1 VRGALQ
7 VGETRPAGGANN
19 LLCSGYRTAQTYEKF
34 LRYLT
39 GCPPRCGVYSTLS
52 ASQSDSRFTICQ
64 KKTHSGLLGGTARQ
78 RTTSASPSLLG
89 AATSAS
95 VVTACVLR
103 DSDAPAAAQ
112 VCRLRA
118 LHNRVISRYAGL
130 ANLQAGFRAAHQH
143 GWSGELTEADT
154 DTHEQSRQPD
164 SRRQPP
170 AEPLCMAAHGS
181 G

>member
-7 VGETRPAGGANN
+7 VGETRPAGGADNCYAPATGLHRLMRN
-19 LLCSGYRTAQTYEKF
+19 SALSHWLSTTVWSLQ
-34 LRYLT
+34 YLVRFT
-39 GCPPRCGVYSTLS
+39 T
-52 ASQSDSRFTICQ
+52 DSRFTTSQ
-64 KKTHSGLLGGTARQ
+64 KKTHIELLGGTARQ